1 MDKEDVK
8 REKLKEEML
17 EDLEA
22 EDNMRDRVVTITVEV
37 TINTHDNQLAL
48 EEAID
53 FLNDEDNDVYDY
65 HKLIT
70 VDGEELKWNI
80 N

>member
-1 MDKEDVK
+1 MNKEDVK

-70 VDGEELKWNI
+70 VDGEELK
-80 N
+80 

>member
-70 VDGEELKWNI
+70 VDGEELK
-80 N
+80 